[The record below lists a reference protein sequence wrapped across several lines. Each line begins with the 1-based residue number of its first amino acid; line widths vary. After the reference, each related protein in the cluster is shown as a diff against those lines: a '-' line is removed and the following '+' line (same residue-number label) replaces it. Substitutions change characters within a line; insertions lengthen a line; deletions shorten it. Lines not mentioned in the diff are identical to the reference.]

1 MIDWMARLAGLAAIV
16 AGLEL
21 LVVRRAFSHQFH
33 VSIVCADL
41 PSLVRPLFGARATV
55 VTCALLVATGI
66 ALLVG
71 APPPVAALG
80 ALCVLAIAIRFRGTF
95 NGGSDSMLLYV
106 LIALALPARYGLA
119 LAAGQL
125 TLSYV
130 LAGFAKLGDPTW
142 RTGTALAILVDLA
155 QYAVPRPIAR
165 LLAGPLGR
173 SAAFVMLAFECT
185 FPLAFLHS
193 TACWV
198 YLGVGAAFHVANAV
212 AFGLNRFLWTWL
224 AAYPAV
230 IYWAG

>member
-1 MIDWMARLAGLAAIV
+1 MIDWMARLAGVAAVV

-21 LVVRRAFSHQFH
+21 LVVRRAFTRPFH
-33 VSIVCADL
+33 VSIVGADL
-41 PSLVRPLFGARATV
+41 PAVMRPLFGAHATIAI
-55 VTCALLVATGI
+55 CSLLVATGV

-80 ALCVLAIAIRFRGTF
+80 AVCVLAVAVRFRGTF

-106 LIALALPARYGLA
+106 LVALALPARYGLA

-130 LAGFAKLGDPTW
+130 LAGIAKLGDPAW
-142 RTGTALAILVDLA
+142 RSGTALATLVDLP

-165 LLAGPLGR
+165 VLASPLGR
-173 SAAFVMLAFECT
+173 GAAFVMLAFECT
-185 FPLAFLHS
+185 FPLAFLHP
-193 TACWV
+193 TACWI
-198 YLGVGAAFHVANAV
+198 YLGIGAAFHLANAV

-224 AAYPAV
+224 AAYPAMV
-230 IYWAG
+230 HWGA